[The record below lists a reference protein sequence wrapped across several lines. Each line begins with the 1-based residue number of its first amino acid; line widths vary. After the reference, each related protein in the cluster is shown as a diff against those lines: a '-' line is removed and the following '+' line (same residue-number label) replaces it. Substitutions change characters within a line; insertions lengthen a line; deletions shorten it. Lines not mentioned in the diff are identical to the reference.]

1 MLKKIKKYIN
11 IAALSMAN
19 VEKSSLTQTGLEF
32 YNGVDQSQSQHQGK
46 LMNSMIKGEVTAEVE
61 NLRWRMYK
69 VLNETDKMTTK
80 IIGYDSKG
88 NPILERSVKD
98 RCKDLENYVIDKLDD
113 YPLKMVV
120 LNNVIPDESFV
131 TLNNFNNSDDSI
143 SYIEKQVDKQ
153 TRPIEVSRKIST
165 RFPIENYT
173 KKLVVRTIEED
184 KFLLEFYVS
193 KYVDEDNR
201 TSRLFLS
208 ALEKTIKKPYLSD
221 MLELDTV
228 EYITDKTIG
237 VDNFLKFKY
246 NNIVFD
252 KIIEFDGNYVIKFFA
267 STEING
273 TSLTTKFV
281 VDELDELYRTKA
293 KKNG

>member
-1 MLKKIKKYIN
+1 MIKKIKKYVN
-11 IAALSMAN
+11 IVALSMAN

-32 YNGVDQSQSQHQGK
+32 NGGVDQSQSQHQGK

-69 VLNETDKMTTK
+69 VLNETDKMVTK
-80 IIGYDSKG
+80 ITGYDKKG

-98 RCKDLENYVIDKLDD
+98 RSKDLENYLIDKLDD

-120 LNNVIPDESFV
+120 LNNVISDESFI
-131 TLNNFNNSDDSI
+131 TLNDFNNSDESI
-143 SYIEKQVDKQ
+143 SYIKKQVDKQ
-153 TRPIEVSRKIST
+153 VRPIEISRMVST

-173 KKLVVRTIEED
+173 KKLVVRAIEED

-228 EYITDKTIG
+228 EYITNKTIG
-237 VDNFLKFKY
+237 VDDFLKFKY
-246 NNIVFD
+246 NNIEFD

-267 STEING
+267 DAEING